1 MAHEVWDSA
10 PVQVKVAGSKSLS
23 VWTVDSGSYVFN
35 ATLKQAAIEEGQWSE
50 QRETAHERRE
60 RVRERREAARKA
72 EDAMIVANL
81 HAGRQRIVDLK
92 AAALARG
99 EPWPPEKWP
108 PEGL

>member
-1 MAHEVWDSA
+1 MKAYRGKNAEQEMWKLDA
-10 PVQVKVAGSKSLS
+10 SL
-23 VWTVDSGSYVFN
+23 VTQIN

-60 RVRERREAARKA
+60 RERERREAARKA

-81 HAGRQRIVDLK
+81 HKGRQRIVDMK

-99 EPWPPEKWP
+99 KPWPPEKWP